1 MDYPIIG
8 NPAGMKM
15 PFLIFRFKNIM
26 RELFFLIVLFVFTG
40 SYSEAALPDS
50 LTIKKVNE
58 LAAGIQKKFAPDKR
72 TEYFQ
77 MRLQTAE
84 PLTYTLEVSKPE
96 AAAELKALLIRENID
111 VIINE
116 ELLPSKTLGD
126 KVYGVSNLS
135 VSNNRYAPNHAAE
148 MATQSI
154 LGTPVKILK
163 KERGYYFV
171 RTPDNYLSWTE
182 SAGLAPMNKAEFENW
197 QTAEKIIYTNLFGQA
212 YSEASESSL
221 PVSDLVAGN
230 ILQLLSETNGFYKV
244 SFPDKRIAF
253 ISVKKARAFDQWK
266 SQPNPNAEQILKT
279 ARNFLGIP
287 YLWGGTSVK
296 GMDCSGFTKTSYFM
310 NGIVLPRD
318 ASQQAVVGD
327 KIDISENDTV
337 SVARALKILKPGDLL
352 FFAGDKRNMRVTH
365 TAIYMGSG
373 EFIQAA
379 GLVRI
384 NSMISGSKNYDD
396 FQSRTLVGA
405 RRILTAIGD
414 PEVTRVDQHPY
425 YQRVLNQ

>member
-1 MDYPIIG
+1 MKKLFII
-8 NPAGMKM
+8 A
-15 PFLIFRFKNIM
+15 LI
-26 RELFFLIVLFVFTG
+26 LFIS
-40 SYSEAALPDS
+40 SYSQAAFRDS
-50 LTIKKVNE
+50 VTIKRVNE

-84 PLTYTLEVSKPE
+84 PLTYILEVTQPE
-96 AAAELKALLIRENID
+96 AVRELKNLLIKENIN

-116 ELLPSKTLGD
+116 ELLPAKALGN
-126 KVYGVSNLS
+126 KVYGIANLS
-135 VSNNRYAPNHAAE
+135 VINTRYSPSHAAE
-148 MATQSI
+148 MATQST

-182 SAGLAPMNKAEFENW
+182 SAGLAPMDKAEFESW
-197 QTAEKIIYTNLFGQA
+197 QSAEKVIYTELFGQA

-230 ILQLLSETNGFYKV
+230 ILQLLGETKGFYKV

-253 ISVKKARAFDQWK
+253 ISVKKARSFDQWK
-266 SQPNPNAEQILKT
+266 HQPDPTAEQILKT
-279 ARNFLGIP
+279 ARTFLGIP

-296 GMDCSGFTKTSYFM
+296 GMDCSGFTKTSYFI

-318 ASQQAVVGD
+318 ASQQALVGD
-327 KIDISENDTV
+327 KVDIFENDTV
-337 SVARALKILKPGDLL
+337 SVSRALQTLKPGDLL
-352 FFAGDKRNMRVTH
+352 FFAGDKRTLRVTH
-365 TAIYMGSG
+365 TAIYIGNG

-405 RRILTAIGD
+405 RRMLTAIGE
-414 PEVTRVDQHPY
+414 PEVTRVDKHPY